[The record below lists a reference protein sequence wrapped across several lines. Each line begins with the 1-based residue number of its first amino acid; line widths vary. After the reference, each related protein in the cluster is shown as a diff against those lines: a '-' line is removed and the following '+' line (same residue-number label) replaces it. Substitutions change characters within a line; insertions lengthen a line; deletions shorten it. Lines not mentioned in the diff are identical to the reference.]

1 MTGATLTGEDESAFT
16 KIHSNEFIRRSKTL
30 YMTATPRI
38 FAENAKNRASEKD
51 AILTSMDDQET
62 YGPVFFRLGFGQAV
76 KENLLTDYKV
86 IILTVSEEEVSQHY
100 QAIAEMGGELNL
112 DTAAKLTG
120 CWNALAKRKNR
131 GSDVDY
137 GEDRA
142 PMRRAV
148 AFCKDIK
155 ASKAVATQFPDLVNG
170 PFGLSDLSN
179 DDASDNLQVECR
191 HVDGTMNAAVRAQEM
206 AWLTEGSGTDEEPVC
221 QILTNAHCLSE
232 GVDVPTLD
240 AVLFLSP
247 RTRSSRSTPTKS
259 PYSATS
265 RACPLTNTPHSR
277 SLPIGCPRSA
287 GSVKARAAVTDN
299 LNSASTSLTDQST

>member
-1 MTGATLTGEDESAFT
+1 
-16 KIHSNEFIRRSKTL
+16 
-30 YMTATPRI
+30 
-38 FAENAKNRASEKD
+38 
-51 AILTSMDDQET
+51 
-62 YGPVFFRLGFGQAV
+62 
-76 KENLLTDYKV
+76 
-86 IILTVSEEEVSQHY
+86 
-100 QAIAEMGGELNL
+100 
-112 DTAAKLTG
+112 
-120 CWNALAKRKNR
+120 
-131 GSDVDY
+131 
-137 GEDRA
+137 
-142 PMRRAV
+142 MRRAV
-148 AFCKDIK
+148 AFCRGIK
-155 ASKAVATQFPDLVNG
+155 ASKQVTDQFPDLVNG

-206 AWLTEGSGTDEEPVC
+206 AWLTEGSGTDEEQVC
-221 QILTNAHCLSE
+221 RILTNARCLSE

-259 PYSATS
+259 PSSATS
-265 RACPLTNTPHSR
+265 RACPLTNSPHSR